1 MTTPVATEPG
11 PPPATT
17 SDGRP
22 RRSPRRV
29 AVISLFTTA
38 DVVRRSL
45 STVVERRGITLQQ
58 YNVLRILR
66 GGEEDGLPTLTIAER
81 MIEQTPGITRLLDRI
96 EARGWVRRE
105 RATEDRRQ
113 VRCWIT
119 PEGLALLAELDAPV
133 DAVERAAFD
142 GVEAPELSSLTG
154 LLDRIRHAAQS
165 HARAARGKSSGAR

>member
-96 EARGWVRRE
+96 EKHGPGSKISRLDVFRLTQQLK
-105 RATEDRRQ
+105 RALDRRLPA
-113 VRCWIT
+113 VPAA
-119 PEGLALLAELDAPV
+119 PEGP
-133 DAVERAAFD
+133 
-142 GVEAPELSSLTG
+142 
-154 LLDRIRHAAQS
+154 
-165 HARAARGKSSGAR
+165 RGTRLEES